1 MIKRQ
6 KGKNSSV
13 VWNKKIYMDEIVLK
27 NPIKYRRRIEKGEIL
42 PECFCIALPANG
54 LNALDI
60 YSSREFWFKYQSY
73 KGIEIVGLAAD
84 RQGAMGLIEK
94 IAFDIISEKGE
105 FNSKT
110 VSEYFR

>member
-1 MIKRQ
+1 MIKRE

-13 VWNKKIYMDEIVLK
+13 VWNKKIYMDEKVMK
-27 NPIKYRRRIEKGEIL
+27 KPIKYRRKIEKGKIL

-60 YSSREFWFKYQSY
+60 YSSREFWFKYQAY
-73 KGIEIVGLAAD
+73 TGIEIVGLAAD
-84 RQGAMGLIEK
+84 RQGVKELLEQMIY
-94 IAFDIISEKGE
+94 DIISEKGD

-110 VSEYFR
+110 VSEYFS